1 MGSAAHPP
9 TQALLNMRMSVG
21 GCQLRS
27 DADMQTA
34 TLWFSSHPCIELGE
48 GKGEGVELQMCSTH
62 AQQGDF
68 SLLLCRPSLSP
79 SPSSSPWCGCI
90 GRGSLERGLCVGR
103 AGILQPSH
111 LSSRAVPGEG
121 GREGRGWA
129 GVAVAEKGQY
139 VCVCTPTPCRSLLQ
153 S

>member
-1 MGSAAHPP
+1 MITQCMVCEWVGVGSAAHPP

-48 GKGEGVELQMCSTH
+48 RKGEGLELQMYTTH

-79 SPSSSPWCGCI
+79 SPSPPPHPHPHPGVAAL
-90 GRGSLERGLCVGR
+90 GGGLLRGVFVSAGR
-103 AGILQPSH
+103 ASCNH
-111 LSSRAVPGEG
+111 L
-121 GREGRGWA
+121 
-129 GVAVAEKGQY
+129 
-139 VCVCTPTPCRSLLQ
+139 T
-153 S
+153 